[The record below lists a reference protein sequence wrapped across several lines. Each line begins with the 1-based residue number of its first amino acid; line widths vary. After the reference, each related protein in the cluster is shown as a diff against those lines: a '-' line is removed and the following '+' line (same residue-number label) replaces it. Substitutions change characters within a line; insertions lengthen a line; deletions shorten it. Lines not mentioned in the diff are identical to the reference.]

1 MVTSPWVVPA
11 CSLELTSPQLRMTR
25 GCAHSPEVT
34 AAPSEPLLC
43 YVQTCWSRVSTK
55 ESWRQPPAQ
64 CILVSGLPPGVS
76 AGIQREGPGRVECLH
91 LGVVSFLLL
100 WMSPVVLGLGPLP
113 AGSVA
118 GPHGFFQLTGLA
130 LLPTGYSHHGQV
142 LHLDL
147 GGRMGPGLGEAPT
160 FPPVSVLPLSKPSQ
174 RLSSRL
180 VISTLFTVCFPSLP
194 LRSGVILFMMY
205 VWNSDRIESNQSFSR
220 IS

>member
-1 MVTSPWVVPA
+1 M
-11 CSLELTSPQLRMTR
+11 

-64 CILVSGLPPGVS
+64 CILVSGLPPGVVCRDTERG
-76 AGIQREGPGRVECLH
+76 ARQG
-91 LGVVSFLLL
+91 GVSPSGVMSFLLL

-130 LLPTGYSHHGQV
+130 LLPTGCSHHGQV

-160 FPPVSVLPLSKPSQ
+160 FPPVCPA
-174 RLSSRL
+174 
-180 VISTLFTVCFPSLP
+180 P
-194 LRSGVILFMMY
+194 LRAFTALCHQGWSFQPYLLSVSQFASEIWGYFVHDV
-205 VWNSDRIESNQSFSR
+205 VWKL
-220 IS
+220 